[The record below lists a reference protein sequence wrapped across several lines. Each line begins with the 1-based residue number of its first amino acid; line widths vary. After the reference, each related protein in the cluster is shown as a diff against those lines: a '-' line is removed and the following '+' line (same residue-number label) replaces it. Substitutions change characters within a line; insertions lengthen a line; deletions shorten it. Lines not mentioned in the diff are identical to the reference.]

1 MKTFNLTFSQ
11 TKYLLENM
19 DRYDVADFISK
30 VNDQPDFIE
39 SMGVI
44 EDVAELIAIYEGGC
58 ASGAYMPAVTYFTAK
73 KTFIEYEDK
82 LCDYVDGYGLSLD
95 LDKGDCFSNFCAK
108 VCSAAVESWVS
119 SFSDV
124 IELFKQT
131 DY

>member
-1 MKTFNLTFSQ
+1 MENFNLTYSQ

-19 DRYDVADFISK
+19 DRSDIGQFIEK

-39 SMGVI
+39 SMGSV
-44 EDVAELIAIYEGGC
+44 EDVAELIAIYVGGC

-73 KTFIEYEDK
+73 KTFIEFEDV

-95 LDKGDCFSNFCAK
+95 LDKGDCFSTFCVK
-108 VCSAAVESWVS
+108 VCSAAVESWVH

-124 IELFKQT
+124 IELLKQT